1 MAMLQAHKSRPE
13 QNLACTEPFKFYKER
28 AFKEKNRVR
37 AFVSFSS
44 FRLCHH
50 CKFSKFLDC
59 ARETNLQCINCLAE
73 IPKNRF
79 ALGKVEESTDVRYAL
94 PI

>member
-13 QNLACTEPFKFYKER
+13 QNLTEPFKFYKER
-28 AFKEKNRVR
+28 AFKENNRVR

-44 FRLCHH
+44 FRLYHH

-79 ALGKVEESTDVRYAL
+79 ALGKVEESTDIRYAL